1 LSISNLIE
9 FTPYKGIPHLLIPV
23 VSDPK
28 KAAGALAWAVSE
40 MERRFELIKE
50 VGARNIAG
58 YNDITKD
65 DPEKPPMCQI
75 VIIIDELA
83 DLMMTAR
90 DEVEN
95 SICRLAQKARAAGMH
110 LVIGTQRPSV
120 DVVTGLIKANVPSRI
135 ACTVASQVDS
145 RTIIDISGAEKLL
158 GKGDMLFS
166 PVGCMKPIRV
176 QGAFVSDSDVEAV
189 AEYLKKNFTAEYDK
203 SIIDDI
209 EREAAKCGE
218 KKKGKSLDSG
228 DDMSGNSGGSLADSD
243 EMVMPAIQVALS
255 AGQLSTSLLQRKL
268 SLGYARAA
276 RIVDILEQMG
286 VVSGFEGSKP
296 RRVLITEEQYLEMKM
311 RQDGSGN

>member
-1 LSISNLIE
+1 
-9 FTPYKGIPHLLIPV
+9 
-23 VSDPK
+23 
-28 KAAGALAWAVSE
+28 
-40 MERRFELIKE
+40 
-50 VGARNIAG
+50 
-58 YNDITKD
+58 
-65 DPEKPPMCQI
+65 
-75 VIIIDELA
+75 
-83 DLMMTAR
+83 
-90 DEVEN
+90 
-95 SICRLAQKARAAGMH
+95 MH

-145 RTIIDISGAEKLL
+145 RTIIDVSGGEKLL

-176 QGAFVSDSDVEAV
+176 QGSFVSDSDVEAV

-218 KKKGKSLDSG
+218 KKKGKSFD
-228 DDMSGNSGGSLADSD
+228 DDMSSTGGNLADSD

-296 RRVLITEEQYLEMKM
+296 RRVLITQEQFMEMKM
-311 RQDGSGN
+311 RQDGSEN